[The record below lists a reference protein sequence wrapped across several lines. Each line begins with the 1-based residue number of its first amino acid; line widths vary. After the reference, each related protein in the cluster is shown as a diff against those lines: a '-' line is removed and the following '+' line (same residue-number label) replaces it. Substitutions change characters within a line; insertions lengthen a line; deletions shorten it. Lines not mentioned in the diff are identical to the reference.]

1 MREAEKEEWF
11 EAVRDR
17 YQRGSKGEKGKLLNS
32 LEETLGIHRKSL
44 VRKLRKRNPGR
55 KRKMNRGRRSK
66 YDRPEFIKALRLAW
80 RSTKYM
86 NSRNLHAALPEW
98 ILSIERKYG
107 VLSEQV
113 RELLSTISPRT
124 IDRVLK
130 GYRAALKRK
139 GGTKP
144 GTLLKTEIP
153 IQGSIWDVEVPG
165 FLEADTVAHCG
176 DSLSGQFVWSL
187 TLTDINTQWTECRA
201 VWHKAAKGVVEQVQ
215 DIERHL
221 PFPMRGFDCDNGS
234 EFLNNYLLAYFSE
247 KRRRYDINFAFTR
260 SRPYRKNDN
269 AHVEQKNW
277 THPRQ
282 LYGRVRIDCFELVD
296 MMNDLYINEF
306 SLLRNHFYPNLKLQ
320 EKVRINSR
328 YRRSYGKPKTP
339 YQRVLEHPA
348 VDTET
353 KERLLTQHQ
362 SLDPLNLQDSVENK
376 LKLIFLKL
384 KTLKRSLLHYQVA

>member
-11 EAVRDR
+11 ERVRGR
-17 YQRGSKGEKGKLLNS
+17 YQRASKSEKSKLLDS

-55 KRKMNRGRRSK
+55 KSKPKRGRRSK
-66 YDRPEFIKALRLAW
+66 YDHPEFVRALRLAW
-80 RSTKYM
+80 KSTKYM
-86 NSRNLHAALPEW
+86 NSRNLHSALPEW
-98 ILSIERKYG
+98 ISSIERRHGALGEEVKT
-107 VLSEQV
+107 
-113 RELLSTISPRT
+113 LLSAISPRT

-176 DSLSGQFVWSL
+176 NSLCGQFAWSL
-187 TLTDINTQWTECRA
+187 TMTDINTQWTECRA
-201 VWHKAAKGVVEQVQ
+201 VWHKAAKGVVEQVK
-215 DIERHL
+215 DVEKHL

-247 KRRRYDINFAFTR
+247 KRRRYDVNFAFTR

-282 LYGRVRIDCFELVD
+282 LYGRVRLDCIEIVH
-296 MMNDLYINEF
+296 MMNDLYRNEF
-306 SLLRNHFYPNLKLQ
+306 SLLRNHFYPNLKLKD
-320 EKVRINSR
+320 KVRVNSR
-328 YRRSYGKPKTP
+328 YRRFYDKPKTP
-339 YQRVLEHPA
+339 YQRVIEHQMI
-348 VDTET
+348 DSET
-353 KERLLTQHQ
+353 KERLHALHA
-362 SLDPLNLQDSVENK
+362 SLDPLDLQDAVEKK
-376 LKLIFLKL
+376 LNEIFSRFKAI
-384 KTLKRSLLHYQVA
+384 KRTLPQYQVA